1 MVETIFA
8 EVELKVPIEQI
19 WKAQVADGPNCMPK
33 IFPAFIESIET
44 LEGDG
49 GAGSVRRINL
59 GSAVPY
65 ARYVKEHVDVL
76 NDETHIFTY
85 TVIEGGGLGEI
96 FDYYKATISFK
107 PGADENTTI
116 GRWSLDYSL
125 IGEHPG
131 LPAQLKRRNV
141 DVFKTVEAYLL
152 SGASAQTEKKLH
164 HI

>member
-49 GAGSVRRINL
+49 
-59 GSAVPY
+59 AVPY

-76 NDETHIFTY
+76 NDETYIFSY

-125 IGEHPG
+125 IDERPG